1 MIIGVGADLSDIR
14 LFRQLNPFPLPAD
27 LDGQP
32 TWNNLLADLRQ
43 CGLGSPAIMVVGDV
57 VTGVREALRAPA
69 LADQS
74 A

>member
-1 MIIGVGADLSDIR
+1 
-14 LFRQLNPFPLPAD
+14 
-27 LDGQP
+27 
-32 TWNNLLADLRQ
+32 
-43 CGLGSPAIMVVGDV
+43 MVVGDV

>member
-1 MIIGVGADLSDIR
+1 LQQS
-14 LFRQLNPFPLPAD
+14 
-27 LDGQP
+27 
-32 TWNNLLADLRQ
+32 
-43 CGLGSPAIMVVGDV
+43 GLGSPAIMVVGDV